1 MRSDY
6 LTSLR
11 LMRSAYLTS
20 LHITIAS
27 LSSHHITPSTHFTH
41 SQCIAFFISTLL
53 CAFKRFTFHQHTHT
67 RTPQHKVSSNGSH
80 FTNTLTLAPLNTRY
94 LQTVH
99 ISPTHS
105 HSHPSTQG
113 TFKRFTFHQHT
124 YTRTPQH
131 KVPSNGSHFTNTLT
145 LAPLNTRYLL
155 GFEPQTLE
163 SVASVYTFEKSPGYL
178 AHARDPGLMTLL
190 LPSIRLVAILRDPAK
205 RAYSHFQMGCHREK
219 KLQKYRV
226 DGHGSG
232 SGAAQKQS
240 RVEMHNIS
248 GVFRENK
255 DGGTV
260 TKFP

>member
-145 LAPLNTRYLL
+145 LAPLNTRYL
-155 GFEPQTLE
+155 QTVHISPTHSHSHPSTQGTSWGL
-163 SVASVYTFEKSPGYL
+163 SLKRSSRWLLFTRLKSLRGISHT
-178 AHARDPGLMTLL
+178 HATQD
-190 LPSIRLVAILRDPAK
+190 
-205 RAYSHFQMGCHREK
+205 
-219 KLQKYRV
+219 
-226 DGHGSG
+226 
-232 SGAAQKQS
+232 
-240 RVEMHNIS
+240 
-248 GVFRENK
+248 
-255 DGGTV
+255 
-260 TKFP
+260 